1 MRQHLKRLFS
11 DSAVFAIAT
20 MGNKLVSAM
29 LFPLYG
35 LYLTS
40 QGELADW
47 GLTNTITLILTYLC
61 ILGTDAAMAFYFYDA
76 KDVTERRLYFT
87 NAVLFS
93 GGLCLGLTLLITL
106 VREPLTSLVYEKPHG
121 YEFLLPVAFLATF
134 GAILIQH
141 ILGYAR
147 YSRRV
152 WLFNL
157 FSMSYVIG
165 SSLLSFWFL
174 AEWNAGVMGLFY
186 GQLVGQLLVAAILL
200 VVFRNEFVWK
210 FSPRH
215 LKDLVRYG
223 APLLPTLMAFWV
235 MSSVSRPILYHLD
248 SIHNADI
255 YEACMRLASIIVL
268 ITSPFQLAWRPFSMS
283 IKDREDAPGLYSVI
297 GRGLLVAGTL
307 AIMLLTFF
315 MQDIYALFTSNRQD
329 LAEGYLYVWAL
340 SLGTLFN
347 VLVNVFGVGLLI
359 KKQTK
364 LISRGFLIAAILYL
378 AGNLLFVP
386 VFHIWGAAGSTVAA
400 YLFVIV
406 WVYRQNQNHY
416 PIPFKFGSVSAYL
429 AVFLIAMAVVSWAQ
443 ANRLDFL
450 WAVEAAALGVTVAAV
465 FATGLFS
472 VRSLNRVG
480 SLLPKLGGKG

>member
-1 MRQHLKRLFS
+1 MRHYLKRLFS

-35 LYLTS
+35 LYLKK

-76 KDVTERRLYFT
+76 KDETERRTYFT
-87 NAVLFS
+87 NAVAFS
-93 GGLCLGLTLLITL
+93 GGLCLVLTLLVTL
-106 VREPLTSLVYEKPHG
+106 AKEPLTEWIYANPERYDL
-121 YEFLLPVAFLATF
+121 LLPTAFLATF

-152 WLFNL
+152 WLFNI
-157 FSMSYVIG
+157 FSMAYVIG

-174 AEWNAGVMGLFY
+174 AEWHAGVQGLFY
-186 GQLVGQLLVAAILL
+186 GQLIGQLSVAAILL
-200 VVFRNEFVWK
+200 FIFRKEFVWR
-210 FSPRH
+210 FSADH
-215 LKDLVRYG
+215 LKNLVKYG
-223 APLLPTLMAFWV
+223 APLLPTLLAFWV
-235 MSSVSRPILYHLD
+235 MSSVGRQFLYYLD
-248 SIHNADI
+248 TLKNADI

-283 IKDREDAPGLYSVI
+283 IKEREDAPRLFGLV
-297 GRGLLVAGTL
+297 GRGLLVVGTL
-307 AIMLLTFF
+307 AIMALTFF
-315 MQDIYALFTSNRQD
+315 MEDIYAVFTPKRND

-364 LISRGFLIAAILYL
+364 LISRGFLIAAVIYL
-378 AGNLLFVP
+378 TGNLLLVP
-386 VFHIWGAAGSTVAA
+386 VFHIWGAAGMTVIA
-400 YLFVIV
+400 YLFVII

-416 PIPFKFGSVSAYL
+416 PIDFRFGSVLAYL
-429 AVFLIAMAVVSWAQ
+429 AVYLAAMAGVTWVQ
-443 ANRLDFL
+443 AHRLDYVWL
-450 WAVEAAALGVTVAAV
+450 VDLAALGVTTVAV

-472 VRSLNRVG
+472 IRSLNRMG
-480 SLLPKLGGKG
+480 ALLPKLGGKG